1 MNLNLQD
8 VLAILGPIGTLIGV
22 MWYHFNDRFKKIE
35 PRMDKTDN
43 KIDSVEQKLGEKI
56 DAVRDRVSRLE
67 GQVASANVV
76 SFKEMRPKRVLV
88 KK

>member
-22 MWYHFNDRFKKIE
+22 MWYHFNDSFEKIE
-35 PRMDKTDN
+35 HRMDKTDN

-67 GQVASANVV
+67 GQLASAKVV
-76 SFKEMRPKRVLV
+76 SFKAISLKERLLV
-88 KK
+88 